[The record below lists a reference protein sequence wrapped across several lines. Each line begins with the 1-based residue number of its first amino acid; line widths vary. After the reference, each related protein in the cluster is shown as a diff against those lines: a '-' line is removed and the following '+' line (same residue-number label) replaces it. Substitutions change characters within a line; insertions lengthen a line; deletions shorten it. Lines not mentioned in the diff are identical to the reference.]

1 MAEAVAAKCLQT
13 YSRTCLRVA
22 SLVAGMVALT
32 APLSAQETVKH
43 LNPVIEK
50 LAAGKPFFG
59 VQSGDLSLENARA
72 MARADIDYVYL
83 EMEHGPMDFEGL
95 HRFTV
100 GMIDKATIL
109 KKGNAQPNVA
119 VFARFAP
126 YGREKAQWFVK
137 QALDIGLMGVIFNGI
152 DNPAQALLAVRNMRY
167 PQRKTSKYPEPP
179 GLRGYAPGKAVWW
192 WGIPEAEYERRADVW
207 PLNPDGDLLAIMMI
221 ETAEGLRNADAIA
234 AVPGV
239 GAIFVGAG
247 DDLPSLWESNQ
258 LLELEQGL
266 QTILKACLA
275 HNVPCGITALT
286 GGVRAPACGRMEND
300 SHHRPGVDA
309 ISGGGGA
316 DAVGHAPCRLVR
328 ASCARARM
336 WPPFRPM
343 PFA

>member
-1 MAEAVAAKCLQT
+1 MNWLRIAVL
-13 YSRTCLRVA
+13 
-22 SLVAGMVALT
+22 AGVPALMFAQS
-32 APLSAQETVKH
+32 APKH

-72 MARADIDYVYL
+72 LARADIDYVYL

-126 YGREKAQWFVK
+126 YGREQAQWFVK

-152 DNPAQALLAVRNMRY
+152 DDAEQALLGVRNMRY
-167 PQRKTSKYPEPP
+167 PQKKNAKYPQPS
-179 GLRGYAPGKAVWW
+179 GLRGFAPGTALWW
-192 WGIPEAEYERRADVW
+192 WGVPDAEYERRADVW

-221 ETAEGLRNADAIA
+221 ETTEGLKNADAIA

-247 DDLPSLWESNQ
+247 GDLHQYLGVESNSP
-258 LLELEQGL
+258 EVEQAF

-275 HNVPCGITALT
+275 HNVACGITALN
-286 GGVRAPACGRMEND
+286 AA
-300 SHHRPGVDA
+300 A
-309 ISGGGGA
+309 IAQRIREGWKMIRTTEVA
-316 DAVGHAPCRLVR
+316 LMQYR
-328 ASCARARM
+328 ASQAGR
-336 WPPFRPM
+336 
-343 PFA
+343 